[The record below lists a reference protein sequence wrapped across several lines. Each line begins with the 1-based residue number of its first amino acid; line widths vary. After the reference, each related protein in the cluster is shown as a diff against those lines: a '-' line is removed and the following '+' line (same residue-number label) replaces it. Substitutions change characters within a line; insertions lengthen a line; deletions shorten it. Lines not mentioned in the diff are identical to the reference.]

1 MSSGPQLRW
10 CIYALLIAIAIGGMA
25 TRVCTVTNGSRTDPS
40 PFLSAN
46 DRSRWCTIRALVEHG
61 TYAIDRV
68 IFKEN
73 GDRNRSWHTIDLVRH
88 KGSDGREHYY
98 SSKPTLLP
106 TLLAG
111 EYWLIRQITG
121 ASLSDR
127 GKLFYVARL
136 MLLLTNVVPWGL
148 ALVGMAWL
156 IERYGTT
163 DIGRIFAMAVA
174 SQGTFLTTFGVTLN
188 NHTIAA
194 VSVVFALVAAAPLWA
209 GESRSWGRFFCAGFF
224 AAFAAANE
232 LPALA
237 FLALLGLI
245 LIWLAPKQTLLAFTP
260 PVLAIA
266 AAALG
271 TNYLAHGSW
280 QTPYAHRNRDG
291 AVLAELAAEGAAKLD
306 AEALP
311 DDLPKLP
318 PQTQVTVR
326 QPGQRWMLWDEAGQN
341 RYAVHRVVRGNAAVL
356 ELRKW
361 DDWYDYEGTY
371 WTPDQLNGVDKGEK
385 SHLVYA
391 FNLLAGHHGLFSLTP
406 VWLLSVV
413 GLFLWARSDN
423 RQQQGLA
430 TAIAGLTLI
439 VFLFY
444 LSRPLIDRNYGGV
457 TCGLRWLFWLI
468 PLWVLVLLPAVDQLL
483 QNRWGILLAV
493 LALGVSV
500 FSAQYA
506 VGNPW
511 SHPWIFDYWTQLGW
525 IRYD

>member
-10 CIYALLIAIAIGGMA
+10 CIYALLIATAIGGMA
-25 TRVCTVTNGSRTDPS
+25 ARICTVTNGSRTDPS

-46 DRSRWCTIRALVEHG
+46 DRSRWCTIRALVEDG
-61 TYAIDRV
+61 TYAIDQV

-73 GDRNRSWHTIDLVRH
+73 GERNRSWHTIDLVRH

-111 EYWLIRQITG
+111 EYWLIRQATG
-121 ASLSDR
+121 ASLAGRD
-127 GKLFYVARL
+127 KLFYVARL
-136 MLLLTNVVPWGL
+136 MLLLTNVVPWGC

-163 DIGRIFAMAVA
+163 DGGRIFALAVA

-194 VSVVFALVAAAPLWA
+194 VSVVLALVAAAPLWE
-209 GESRSWGRFFCAGFF
+209 GESRSWSRFFFAGLF

-237 FLALLGLI
+237 FLALLGLV
-245 LIWLAPKQTLLAFTP
+245 LIGLAPKQTLLAFSP
-260 PVLAIA
+260 PVLLIA

-291 AVLAELAAEGAAKLD
+291 AVLAELTAEGAKKLD
-306 AEALP
+306 AQSLP
-311 DDLPKLP
+311 EGLPHLP

-326 QPGQRWMLWDEAGQN
+326 RTGERWMLWDEAGQN
-341 RYAVHRVVRGNAAVL
+341 RYAVQRVVRGSDSVL
-356 ELRKW
+356 ELREW

-371 WTPDQLNGVDKGEK
+371 WTADRLSGVDKGEK
-385 SHLVYA
+385 SHLLYA
-391 FNLLAGHHGLFSLTP
+391 FNLLVGHHGLFSLTP
-406 VWLLSVV
+406 VWLLSVMGMV
-413 GLFLWARSDN
+413 LWFKSDK
-423 RQQQGLA
+423 RQLQLLA
-430 TAIAGLTLI
+430 VAIAGLTVI
-439 VFLFY
+439 VLLFY

-468 PLWVLVLLPAVDQLL
+468 PLWLLLLLPAADRLL
-483 QNRWGILLAV
+483 QSRWGVLLAV

-506 VGNPW
+506 ANNPW
-511 SHPWIFDYWTQLGW
+511 SHPWLFDYWTHLGW
-525 IRYD
+525 IRYE